1 MSARLRRDDMESAMA
16 WLSLLLFLPWF
27 ILLGSL
33 YWLFPRQ
40 PRTARRRLFDG
51 ATLALA
57 LALSIVAML
66 WGHHIGLVQPGA
78 GPIWPQVLAVLY
90 AYGAFLARPAP
101 SDQSRIDHAL
111 PARLPWASVPDS
123 ARCASM
129 TADPSIHTIDTGFQ
143 RPDFDAAYLIIENGR
158 AAFVDCGTGL
168 SLPAMLQ
175 ALTDN
180 GLGVEA
186 VDWLLLTHVHLDHAG
201 GAGLLM
207 QQLPNARAVLHPR
220 GAPHMIDPTRL
231 IAGATAVY
239 GAEEIARS
247 YGRIEAIPEQRVVVA
262 EDGQR
267 IDLAGRELVLLHTP
281 GHALHHYCVWDAR
294 SRSWFTGDTFGI
306 SYRELD
312 SAQGAF
318 IFPTSSP
325 VQFDPDAMKASI
337 QRMLGYAPQAMYL
350 THYGRVEQ
358 VEKLAEDLFEQIDAM
373 TAIGRQCDG
382 RPDRHRCLLAAL
394 QALYLERAQQHGC
407 ALDQAAVTEVLAMD
421 IELNAQGL
429 ACWLDRASR

>member
-1 MSARLRRDDMESAMA
+1 
-16 WLSLLLFLPWF
+16 
-27 ILLGSL
+27 
-33 YWLFPRQ
+33 
-40 PRTARRRLFDG
+40 
-51 ATLALA
+51 
-57 LALSIVAML
+57 
-66 WGHHIGLVQPGA
+66 
-78 GPIWPQVLAVLY
+78 
-90 AYGAFLARPAP
+90 
-101 SDQSRIDHAL
+101 
-111 PARLPWASVPDS
+111 
-123 ARCASM
+123 
-129 TADPSIHTIDTGFQ
+129 
-143 RPDFDAAYLIIENGR
+143 
-158 AAFVDCGTGL
+158 
-168 SLPAMLQ
+168 MLQ
-175 ALTDN
+175 ALADN

-262 EDGQR
+262 DDGQR

-373 TAIGRQCDG
+373 AAIGRQCDG

-407 ALDQAAVTEVLAMD
+407 ALDQAAVSEVLAMD

-429 ACWLDRASR
+429 ACWLDRVSR